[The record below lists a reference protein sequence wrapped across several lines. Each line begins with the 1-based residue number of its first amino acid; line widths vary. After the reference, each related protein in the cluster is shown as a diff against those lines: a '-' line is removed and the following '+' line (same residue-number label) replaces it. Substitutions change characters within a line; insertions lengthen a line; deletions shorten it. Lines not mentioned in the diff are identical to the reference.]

1 MIDIIHDGLGNSF
14 ALAWHQP
21 INTFLQSLI
30 HAAAMTKDSFA
41 SKYATTE
48 KVLNKT
54 LERLIENYAN
64 NNG

>member
-1 MIDIIHDGLGNSF
+1 
-14 ALAWHQP
+14 
-21 INTFLQSLI
+21 
-30 HAAAMTKDSFA
+30 MTKDSFA
-41 SKYATTE
+41 SKYATNE